1 MKIKLGHRVSEGLDF
16 KLVNSYRMIILIN
29 ENNHLNRIIKK
40 NSGISRGLKIKLGH
54 RISEGLDFKLV
65 NKYEILTLM
74 DDNEI

>member
-1 MKIKLGHRVSEGLDF
+1 
-16 KLVNSYRMIILIN
+16 MIIPIN
-29 ENNHLNRIIKK
+29 ENNHLKQNKN
-40 NSGISRGLKIKLGH
+40 NSGIFRGLKIKLGH